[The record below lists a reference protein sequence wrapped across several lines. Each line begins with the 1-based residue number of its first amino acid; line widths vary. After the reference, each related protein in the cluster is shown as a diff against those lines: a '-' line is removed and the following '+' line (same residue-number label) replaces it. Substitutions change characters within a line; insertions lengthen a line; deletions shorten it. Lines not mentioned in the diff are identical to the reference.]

1 MWLILTNPMKKMNR
15 LCSNILCFSLFSLF
29 LVVSACAQQGT
40 ATADLLNKLPP
51 ALRERGAAILIS
63 KDDKART
70 QLTDDLARQEATA
83 ALEFLVSVL
92 DTDPAASV
100 RRAIITRLGNRTEIQ
115 IQQALE
121 RHAASDADVDVALL
135 ALNRLR
141 LQRLN
146 QVRQNLTKR
155 LELAQKSGNQAE
167 LQKLMQ
173 EQERWI
179 SLVNGTM
186 LPAFMRVPPPL
197 FALKSKGK
205 VLRVMTIGDYG
216 QGAPEDNKIAGAAQT
231 QVAAAMLKAQKAKAF
246 DFGLTLGDN
255 FYPTGMVS
263 PTDPRWKTLWS
274 DLYDPLKLKFYVTF
288 GNHDWGGVDSPAAEL
303 GYAKQSQSWFI
314 PAPYYTFTA
323 GPVQFFALDTND
335 VSELQLAW
343 LRDELAKSTTRWK
356 VVYGH
361 HPIYSAGQHGDG
373 KTLIA
378 RLLPVLKDR
387 VDIFLAGHEHD
398 MQHQQPE
405 GGVHFFINGGGGAKI
420 REITPNARSLF
431 AKSANGFSTLEADAD
446 KIVVKF
452 IGTDLSV
459 LYQYTVTKAK
469 SDSIAATTGV
479 LQK

>member
-1 MWLILTNPMKKMNR
+1 MKHQFPSLLLYVGILFCLT
-15 LCSNILCFSLFSLF
+15 
-29 LVVSACAQQGT
+29 VVACAQTGT
-40 ATADLLNKLPP
+40 TTDNSLNRLPAP
-51 ALRERGAAILIS
+51 LRERGAAILNA
-63 KDDKART
+63 KDDKLRT
-70 QLTDDLARQEATA
+70 QLTDDLARQEPVA
-83 ALEFLVSVL
+83 ALDFLIGVL
-92 DTDPAASV
+92 DTDPAATV
-100 RRAIITRLGNRTEIQ
+100 RRAIISRLGNRTETP
-115 IQQALE
+115 IQQVLE
-121 RHAASDADVDVALL
+121 RHAASDADADVALL

-141 LQRLN
+141 QQRMN
-146 QVRQNLTKR
+146 QLRQSLTKR
-155 LELAQKSGNQAE
+155 LELAQQSGNPAE
-167 LQKLMQ
+167 LQKLRQ

-205 VLRVMTIGDYG
+205 TLRVMTLGDYG
-216 QGAPEDNKIAGAAQT
+216 QGAPGNGQIAGEPQK
-231 QVAAAMLKAQKAKAF
+231 QVAAAMLKAQKAKGF
-246 DFGLTLGDN
+246 DFAITLGDN

-263 PTDPRWKTLWS
+263 PADPRWKTLWS

-303 GYAKQSQSWFI
+303 MYAKQSPSWVL

-323 GPVQFFALDTND
+323 GPVQFFALDTNE

-343 LRDELAKSTTRWK
+343 LRDELAKSTSRWK

-387 VDIFLAGHEHD
+387 VDLYLAGHEHD
-398 MQHQQPE
+398 MQHLQTE
-405 GGVHFFINGGGGAKI
+405 AGVHFFINGGGGAGI
-420 REITPNARSLF
+420 RVINPNARSLF
-431 AKSANGFSTLEADAD
+431 AKSAYGFSTLEADND

-452 IGTDLSV
+452 IGTDSSE

-469 SDSIAATTGV
+469 SDSVAATVGAP
-479 LQK
+479 QK

>member
-1 MWLILTNPMKKMNR
+1 MKKLN
-15 LCSNILCFSLFSLF
+15 CIASNILCFTLFSLF
-29 LVVSACAQQGT
+29 LVVSAGAQQGT
-40 ATADLLNKLPP
+40 ATNSLLNKLPP
-51 ALRERGAAILIS
+51 ALRERGQAILNAQ
-63 KDDKART
+63 DDKTRT
-70 QLTDDLARQEATA
+70 QLTDDLARQEPIA
-83 ALEFLVSVL
+83 AMDFLLGVL
-92 DTDPAASV
+92 DSDSAASV
-100 RRAIITRLGNRTEIQ
+100 RRAIITRLGNRTEAQ
-115 IQQALE
+115 IQPALE

-141 LQRLN
+141 VQRLM
-146 QVRQNLTKR
+146 QVRQNLIKR
-155 LELAQKSGNQAE
+155 LELAQKSGNPAE

-205 VLRVMTIGDYG
+205 VLRVMTLGDYG
-216 QGAPEDNKIAGAAQT
+216 QGAPGNGQIAGAAQT

-246 DFGLTLGDN
+246 DFALTLGDN
-255 FYPTGMVS
+255 FYPTGMIS
-263 PTDPRWKTLWS
+263 PADPRWKTLWS
-274 DLYDPLKLKFYVTF
+274 DLYDPLKLKFYVTY

-303 GYAKQSQSWFI
+303 IYAKQSPSWVL

-335 VSELQLAW
+335 VSELQLMW
-343 LRDELAKSTTRWK
+343 LRDELAKSTARWK

-387 VDIFLAGHEHD
+387 VDIYLAGHEHD

-405 GGVHFFINGGGGAKI
+405 GGVHFFINGGGGAGI
-420 REITPNARSLF
+420 RVIKPNARSLF
-431 AKSANGFSTLEADAD
+431 AKSAYGFSTLEADTD

-452 IGTDLSV
+452 LGTDLSE

-469 SDSIAATTGV
+469 SEGIAAGTA
-479 LQK
+479 QK